1 VNSSVLRDR
10 GLLPALFLVALATVM
25 FEVLLT
31 RIFSLTM
38 WYHFAFMAI
47 SIAMFGLTLGA
58 LLVFLRPDRW
68 PEATL
73 LHSMGQCALLLAI
86 YMTVV
91 IFLHISLY
99 LPSPNVAMLPMVLTF
114 IGVAVP
120 FVFSGIFICLALTR
134 FPSQIGSLYAVDLAG
149 AAIGCLCVIA
159 ALHWLD
165 GVGAVLACA
174 TLAAL
179 AAAILLPGK
188 RKAVAVLIS
197 AILGGTTIW
206 TGIYLA
212 RHQLAAFRIEH
223 IKGAEQEAIDYERW
237 NSFSRIAVLKP
248 SKSGA
253 LAWNLSTEFKGSL
266 DIESR
271 WLQIDA
277 IAGTQLVGF
286 DGDLKKV
293 EFLRWDLPNFVHH
306 LRPGGRVAIVG
317 AGGGRD
323 VLTAKL
329 FGQKRVLAVEING
342 DIMRVV
348 NDRFGDFTGH
358 LERDPG
364 VTFVNDEARSYLAR
378 EKERFDIVEVTFV
391 DTFAATAAGAYALT
405 ENSLYTVEGW
415 KVFLDRLNDDG
426 LLAVSRGVS
435 SELGRLV
442 ALGRA
447 ALLRTGAAQPERHM
461 VLVTNRHGTAK
472 SAHRMGVLL
481 VRKTP
486 FGEAELGQIHRLADQ
501 LNFEVELQ
509 PGAAK
514 SNLLLALA
522 TGRGMEDVL
531 SSGPINYEAP
541 TDDQPFFF
549 YMARPSAWLLM
560 RGGESS
566 PGSGAAVV
574 LAALLLTVVV
584 LTVACI
590 ALPLV
595 FARVKLARSDTVLLA
610 FFAAIGI
617 GFMLIEVSMLQRLI
631 VFLGHPVY
639 SLSVILFVLLL
650 AGGLGSY
657 LSTQIRDDRLRAAG
671 VRVLVVLA
679 AVLVVAGLVTVPL
692 ITFFS
697 DGETPVRVAVSGALL
712 AVMGVFM
719 GMAFPMG
726 MRLAMASR
734 RELGPWLWGVNGAM
748 SVLASV
754 LAVVIAM
761 ALGISASFWTGVAS
775 YVVAVGTFAIAAR
788 PRVS

>member
-329 FGQKRVLAVEING
+329 
-342 DIMRVV
+342 
-348 NDRFGDFTGH
+348 
-358 LERDPG
+358 
-364 VTFVNDEARSYLAR
+364 
-378 EKERFDIVEVTFV
+378 
-391 DTFAATAAGAYALT
+391 LT
-405 ENSLYTVEGW
+405 
-415 KVFLDRLNDDG
+415 
-426 LLAVSRGVS
+426 S
-435 SELGRLV
+435 S
-442 ALGRA
+442 
-447 ALLRTGAAQPERHM
+447 
-461 VLVTNRHGTAK
+461 
-472 SAHRMGVLL
+472 
-481 VRKTP
+481 
-486 FGEAELGQIHRLADQ
+486 
-501 LNFEVELQ
+501 
-509 PGAAK
+509 
-514 SNLLLALA
+514 
-522 TGRGMEDVL
+522 
-531 SSGPINYEAP
+531 
-541 TDDQPFFF
+541 
-549 YMARPSAWLLM
+549 
-560 RGGESS
+560 
-566 PGSGAAVV
+566 
-574 LAALLLTVVV
+574 
-584 LTVACI
+584 
-590 ALPLV
+590 
-595 FARVKLARSDTVLLA
+595 
-610 FFAAIGI
+610 
-617 GFMLIEVSMLQRLI
+617 
-631 VFLGHPVY
+631 
-639 SLSVILFVLLL
+639 
-650 AGGLGSY
+650 
-657 LSTQIRDDRLRAAG
+657 
-671 VRVLVVLA
+671 
-679 AVLVVAGLVTVPL
+679 
-692 ITFFS
+692 
-697 DGETPVRVAVSGALL
+697 
-712 AVMGVFM
+712 
-719 GMAFPMG
+719 
-726 MRLAMASR
+726 
-734 RELGPWLWGVNGAM
+734 
-748 SVLASV
+748 
-754 LAVVIAM
+754 
-761 ALGISASFWTGVAS
+761 
-775 YVVAVGTFAIAAR
+775 
-788 PRVS
+788 